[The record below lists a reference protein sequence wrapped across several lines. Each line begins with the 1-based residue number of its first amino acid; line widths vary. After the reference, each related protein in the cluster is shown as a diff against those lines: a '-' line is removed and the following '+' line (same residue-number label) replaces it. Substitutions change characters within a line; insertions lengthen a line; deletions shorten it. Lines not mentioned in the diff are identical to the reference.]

1 MREIKFRYVVQH
13 EETGYITSE
22 IFTYDEI
29 EVGCVNNW
37 LASIPRYFVVSK
49 DQYSGLHDKNGKE
62 IYKSNICRIFG
73 FGKAF
78 RQEVVYQN
86 GAFGYC
92 VEHQGFISFAENH
105 NFHWENGKSEHIE
118 VIGNIYEN
126 PELLEG
132 GTPND

>member
-62 IYKSNICRIFG
+62 IYEGDVDDSNG
-73 FGKAF
+73 
-78 RQEVVYQN
+78 ENMVVTYQD
-86 GAFGYC
+86 GCYGLKYQLCEGEDGEYFDSC
-92 VEHQGFISFAENH
+92 ISWGRTN
-105 NFHWENGKSEHIE
+105 I
-118 VIGNIYEN
+118 IGNIYVS

-132 GTPND
+132 GTSK